1 MLYARASFYFC
12 IFLTIFWK
20 FHAWITISP
29 RTPAQL
35 LSIHQ
40 SLAFRY
46 TAFQFS
52 SHINIFLR
60 QLRVSNPWGTFLKN
74 THILLQSHSVVIN
87 NQGLNTDEVHV
98 QVSPTVLILSFG
110 AILFSAPGTLGL
122 DVVCSYCVSRDL
134 NSFSVSFMSFGVQ
147 GEAWFLFQSLPVDI
161 WGFPIFHYR
170 KTILWGICFC
180 TPHGAFT

>member
-1 MLYARASFYFC
+1 MNYNKPKNSC
-12 IFLTIFWK
+12 
-20 FHAWITISP
+20 
-29 RTPAQL
+29 
-35 LSIHQ
+35 
-40 SLAFRY
+40 
-46 TAFQFS
+46 TAF
-52 SHINIFLR
+52 INSPIVSISLHCFPVFFPYKYFFKTVESQQPLR
-60 QLRVSNPWGTFLKN
+60 NLLKN

-147 GEAWFLFQSLPVDI
+147 GAAWFLFQSLPVDI

-180 TPHGAFT
+180 TPHGAFA